1 EQVAVLFGFRLYD
14 LEDEFFLAE
23 AVIARQIQLPG
34 DLVQLL
40 QRFAFKLGHFQAA
53 SPLHISWPRER
64 DCETDDTDADAGHQL
79 PCFWAS
85 RQSRRKRSNPL
96 SVSGCWIMRCNT
108 PKGMVATWA
117 PAKAA
122 WVTWS
127 GWRMLAASTCVSILC
142 KSKICTHWAT
152 TSMPSW
158 LMSSRRPTKG
168 LTKAAPARAANRAW
182 LAEKIKVTLT
192 STPWAARAAV
202 ASRPARVADAGRQ
215 HLRIYIMQIE
225 DLYTLGHHFHAV
237 VVDVVQAA
245 HERTDQSGAGPGG
258 QQGLVGGENQGYVDV
273 HPLGGQGCG
282 GLQACGGGGHLD
294 DHVVGDFSQNPAFLH
309 HLPGAGAGHLGAD
322 GPVHQPGDGGDALVE
337 IGPLPGDEGG
347 VGGDPGQDAP

>member
-1 EQVAVLFGFRLYD
+1 HQGPLAFADGSEQVHYAGGDVVGRVFQGEPLVGEDGGHAVEVEPFRRLLGIDAVDGLDAQQGDVALVVLGVTGLTGNQVPGPQVEAPDLGRRDVDVLLGGQVVARTEEAVAFGRDVQDALAEQVAVLFGFRLYD

-23 AVIARQIQLPG
+23 AVIARQIELPG
-34 DLVQLL
+34 DLVRLL

-53 SPLHISWPRER
+53 SHLDISWPRER

-168 LTKAAPARAANRAW
+168 LTKAAPARAANRA
-182 LAEKIKVTLT
+182 
-192 STPWAARAAV
+192 
-202 ASRPARVADAGRQ
+202 
-215 HLRIYIMQIE
+215 
-225 DLYTLGHHFHAV
+225 
-237 VVDVVQAA
+237 
-245 HERTDQSGAGPGG
+245 
-258 QQGLVGGENQGYVDV
+258 
-273 HPLGGQGCG
+273 
-282 GLQACGGGGHLD
+282 
-294 DHVVGDFSQNPAFLH
+294 
-309 HLPGAGAGHLGAD
+309 
-322 GPVHQPGDGGDALVE
+322 
-337 IGPLPGDEGG
+337 
-347 VGGDPGQDAP
+347 

>member
-202 ASRPARVADAGRQ
+202 ASRPAGVAGTLMTTLSAISARIRPSSTISRAPVLVTSALMGPFTSRAMAAMRSWRSARSRAMRVGLVVTPARTPHDR
-215 HLRIYIMQIE
+215 
-225 DLYTLGHHFHAV
+225 AV
-237 VVDVVQAA
+237 SISSRLALSRNIFKK
-245 HERTDQSGAGPGG
+245 ESSCCPSAGPK
-258 QQGLVGGENQGYVDV
+258 
-273 HPLGGQGCG
+273 
-282 GLQACGGGGHLD
+282 
-294 DHVVGDFSQNPAFLH
+294 FSNRRESCSLFLY
-309 HLPGAGAGHLGAD
+309 GRW
-322 GPVHQPGDGGDALVE
+322 
-337 IGPLPGDEGG
+337 
-347 VGGDPGQDAP
+347 